1 MSIIKKRTNP
11 WETWTSGICVKEEG
25 CKQRRQKNNK
35 PVGCITEVK
44 QDTTCILYFNE
55 KFEEVD
61 IGFSNT
67 SFIGYVVD
75 NRFSEVK

>member
-1 MSIIKKRTNP
+1 MSITKKWINP
-11 WETWTSGICVKEEG
+11 WETWTSVICVKEEG
-25 CKQRRQKNNK
+25 CEQRRQKNNK
-35 PVGCITEVK
+35 TGGCITEVK

-67 SFIGYVVD
+67 SFIGHVVD
-75 NRFSEVK
+75 NRFSEVE